1 MSVNEGNVSADR
13 RGARSGGFRS
23 RPSSRGERTARE
35 TWRSLLVVK
44 RLVLPHLAVFAVA
57 IVGLRVAV
65 VPAEVC
71 PAVDAVTA
79 RAAIAEAATWF
90 ERGLRPGGRFTY
102 GYHHEHDRISHD
114 YNITRH
120 AGVMMSLY
128 RLGDREAVAGA
139 DHGLPLVLAN
149 LVRHDDWSAF
159 AEPGQEARLG
169 ATALATAALV
179 HRRLATGDRA
189 HDDLIRRLA
198 RFLVAQQLPDGRVL
212 GFWSPAT
219 GRPVPDRYSKFGTGE
234 ALWALALVH
243 RLFPDEGWD
252 VPARRLARYI
262 ATGRDDVEGY
272 VLTFPDHWA
281 AYGLAELDA
290 LRDVEA
296 DYARRLAASFGL
308 MSRVESQ
315 SGPSGIRRLF
325 RGEPASGAG
334 LGTIGEGLGALW
346 RLSRTDPRLSDL
358 ADDLELRLRCTAGR
372 TVARQADDGAWY
384 SPDGYTQ
391 MDDQQ
396 HAISA
401 LQAALPMLEAP

>member
-1 MSVNEGNVSADR
+1 VR
-13 RGARSGGFRS
+13 R
-23 RPSSRGERTARE
+23 
-35 TWRSLLVVK
+35 LLV
-44 RLVLPHLAVFAVA
+44 PHLAVFAVA
-57 IVGLRVAV
+57 IIALRVAV

-79 RAAIAEAATWF
+79 RGAITDAADWL
-90 ERGLRPGGRFTY
+90 ERGVRPDGRFTY
-102 GYHHEHDRISHD
+102 GYDRERGSLSGD

-128 RLGDREAVAGA
+128 RLGDDEATAAA
-139 DHGLPLVLAN
+139 DHGLPLLLAN
-149 LVRHDDWSAF
+149 VVRHDDWSAF

-179 HRRLATGDRA
+179 HRRLDTDDRT
-189 HDDLIRRLA
+189 HDELIRRLA
-198 RFLVAQQLPDGRVL
+198 RFLVAQQLPDGRML
-212 GFWSPAT
+212 GFWNPET
-219 GRPVPDRYSKFGTGE
+219 GRPVPDRYSKFGSGE

-243 RLFPDEGWD
+243 GLLPGEGWD
-252 VPARRLARYI
+252 EPARRLARYI
-262 ATGRDDVEGY
+262 ATRRDDVEGY

-281 AYGLAELDA
+281 AYGLAELDGIG
-290 LRDVEA
+290 DVEA

-315 SGPSGIRRLF
+315 SGPTGIRRLF

-346 RLSRTDPRLSDL
+346 RLSRADPRLEDLRDDL
-358 ADDLELRLRCTAGR
+358 ALRLRCTAGR
-372 TVARQADDGAWY
+372 TVDRQADDGAWY
-384 SPDGYTQ
+384 SADGYTQ

-401 LQAALPMLEAP
+401 LQAALPMLGAR